1 MAVSPRTVAP
11 SGPPAPA
18 EVHDRLR
25 RHLLTDGLDLVLDL
39 DGSHGSFLRCAR
51 TGREFLDCHS
61 YYAANP
67 IGHNHPGMFEPAFR
81 ERLHRVAIHKPSNS
95 DFYTVEMARFLD
107 TFSRL
112 AIPRE
117 LPHAFFVAGGSV
129 AVENAVKTAFDWKV
143 RKNLA
148 AGRGERGS
156 RIVHFRHAF
165 HGRTGYALSLTNTE
179 PLKVAYFPKFD
190 WPRIES
196 PMIRYPEAERLP
208 ETEAAENR
216 AVAAIEAEVAEHP
229 HDIAGLIIEP
239 IQCEGGDHHFRREF
253 FEALRR
259 LADEH
264 EFLLI
269 FDEVQTG
276 VGMTGRMWC
285 HEHFG
290 VVPDVLAFGKKAQV
304 CGILAGPRVD
314 EVEDNVFRL
323 SSRINSTFGGNLVDM
338 VRFGRYLEIIE
349 EERLVENASRVGAL
363 LLGGLLELARDPG
376 RQMTSVRGRG
386 LICAFDLPDEE
397 TRDRVLSR
405 AWENGLLLLGCGPR
419 SVRVRPSLALGE
431 AEARLILSRLADSF

>member
-1 MAVSPRTVAP
+1 MAPGGQPHPPSVEGPPPRTGDIRRPPLGGRPGRRRPSGAPRPVGFRFWRDPRYAPGMAVSPRTVAP

-18 EVHDRLR
+18 EV
-25 RHLLTDGLDLVLDL
+25 TTACG
-39 DGSHGSFLRCAR
+39 A
-51 TGREFLDCHS
+51 
-61 YYAANP
+61 
-67 IGHNHPGMFEPAFR
+67 
-81 ERLHRVAIHKPSNS
+81 
-95 DFYTVEMARFLD
+95 
-107 TFSRL
+107 TFSPTDSTWSSISTGATAPSCDARGP
-112 AIPRE
+112 AASSSTATPTTPRTRSATTTRGCSSPRSASGCTGWRSTSRPIPTSTPSRWRGSWTPFRGSRSPGSC
-117 LPHAFFVAGGSV
+117 PHAFFVAGGSV

-179 PLKVAYFPKFD
+179 PMKVAYFPKFD

-196 PMIRYPEAERLP
+196 PMNPLSRGG
-208 ETEAAENR
+208 AARRDRGRRGPRRGRDRGGGGGASPRHRR
-216 AVAAIEAEVAEHP
+216 ADH
-229 HDIAGLIIEP
+229 IEP

-253 FEALRR
+253 FGALRR

-269 FDEVQTG
+269 LDEVQTG

-304 CGILAGPRVD
+304 CGILAGPRAWT
-314 EVEDNVFRL
+314 R
-323 SSRINSTFGGNLVDM
+323 SRTTCSGCRPGSTRPSAGNLVDM

-349 EERLVENASRVGAL
+349 EERLVENAI
-363 LLGGLLELARDPG
+363 PG
-376 RQMTSVRGRG
+376 RAS
-386 LICAFDLPDEE
+386 CCWAA
-397 TRDRVLSR
+397 SWSWR
-405 AWENGLLLLGCGPR
+405 AIR
-419 SVRVRPSLALGE
+419 A
-431 AEARLILSRLADSF
+431 AR